1 VDTVT
6 TTPPPP
12 PHAAQPQAVGEWAEA
27 VAPALPLI
35 LAGGELGL
43 RGECLSRRGEGL
55 VLRGEG
61 LRRRGEGLGRRG
73 DTLGRRCRLVSQK
86 GLNIA
91 ACLIRAAA
99 AVKHTYLEIR
109 TL

>member
-43 RGECLSRRGEGL
+43 RGE
-55 VLRGEG
+55 
-61 LRRRGEGLGRRG
+61 GLGRRG

-99 AVKHTYLEIR
+99 AVKHTYLEINGMLLLGECVAIGVFCR
-109 TL
+109 LS